1 MLLNKENLKNISGEK
16 VIKPTAE
23 MLELPEK
30 VIQFGTGVLLRGLP
44 DYFIDKA
51 NHQGIFNGRIVVV
64 KTTSKAGVDDFA
76 DQDNLYTLSVK
87 GIEDGV
93 EVEENM
99 INSSISRVL
108 SATSEWAEIL
118 KTAHQPELKVVIS
131 NTTEVGIVKSEDK
144 ITDSPPQSF
153 PGKLLAFLH
162 ERYKAFSGSE
172 ESGMVIVPTELIS
185 DNADKLKEIVLDLAV
200 QNKLGWDFEN
210 WLRTANHFSKTLV
223 DRIVPG
229 RLPEASQKALE
240 AELGYTD
247 GLMIMAEPFRL
258 WAIESASEKVK
269 DVLSFASADK
279 GVFIVPSIDKFK
291 ELKLRLLNGTHTIS
305 CGLAILAGF
314 HTVKEAMA
322 DKEFSNHVLKLMKE
336 EIVPVVESGDI
347 TKEEAEAFA
356 ESVIDRFSN
365 PSLAHQWHAITL
377 NYTQKLQM
385 RNMPLIRRYYALKN
399 EVPQLTALGVAAYI
413 VFMNVKKE
421 GDQYIS
427 HVNGKAFPAQDE
439 FADVLYNYWQ
449 TPETVVDSTLGDR
462 RLWDKNLNNYPG
474 FNAAVKSYV
483 ELLQNKGA
491 KETLSTLH
499 TEERTN

>member
-1 MLLNKENLKNISGEK
+1 MILSKENLKNINGEK
-16 VIKPTAE
+16 VVKPTAG

-76 DQDNLYTLSVK
+76 DQDNLYTLCVK
-87 GIEDGV
+87 GIEDGAA
-93 EVEENM
+93 VEESM

-108 SATSEWAEIL
+108 SASAEWAEIL

-144 ITDSPPQSF
+144 ITDNPPQSF

-162 ERYKAFSGSE
+162 ERYQAFNGSE

-185 DNADKLKEIVLDLAV
+185 DNADKLKEIILDLAV

-210 WLRTANHFSKTLV
+210 WLRTANHFCKTLV

-229 RLPEASQKALE
+229 RLPAESQQAME
-240 AELGYTD
+240 TELGYTD

-269 DVLSFASADK
+269 EVLSFAPADK
-279 GVFIVPSIDKFK
+279 GIFIVPSIDKFK

-322 DKEFSNHVLKLMKE
+322 DQEFSNHVLTLMKE

-347 TKEEAEAFA
+347 TKEEAIAFA
-356 ESVIDRFSN
+356 KSVIDRFSN
-365 PSLAHQWHAITL
+365 PSLDHQWHAITL
-377 NYTQKLQM
+377 NYTQKLLM

-413 VFMNVKKE
+413 VFMNVKKD
-421 GDQYIS
+421 GNNFIS
-427 HVNGKAFPAQDE
+427 TVNGKDFPTQDE
-439 FADVLYNYWQ
+439 FAEVLYQYWQ
-449 TPETVVDSTLGDR
+449 NPETVVDSTLGDR

-474 FNAAVKSYV
+474 FNAAVKFYV
-483 ELLQNKGA
+483 EQLQNKGA
-491 KETLSTLH
+491 KETLSNLH
-499 TEERTN
+499 SERTN

>member
-1 MLLNKENLKNISGEK
+1 MILNKENLQHINGEK
-16 VIKPTAE
+16 VLKPTAE

-76 DQDNLYTLSVK
+76 DQNGLYTLCVK

-93 EVEENM
+93 VVEENS

-108 SATSEWAEIL
+108 SATSEWEEIL
-118 KTAHQPELKVVIS
+118 KTARQPEMKVVIS
-131 NTTEVGIVKSEDK
+131 NTTEIGIVKSEDK
-144 ITDSPPQSF
+144 ITDYPPQSF
-153 PGKLLAFLH
+153 PGKLLAFLF
-162 ERYKAFSGSE
+162 ERYQAFNGSE

-185 DNADKLKEIVLDLAV
+185 DNADKLKEIILDLAI

-210 WLRTANHFSKTLV
+210 WLKTANYFCKTLV

-229 RLPEASQKALE
+229 KLPAEEQKKIE
-240 AELGYTD
+240 AELGYSD

-258 WAIESASEKVK
+258 WAIESSSEKVK
-269 DVLSFASADK
+269 EILSFAKADK
-279 GVFIVPSIDKFK
+279 GIFIVPSIDKFK

-314 HTVKEAMA
+314 HTVKEAMQ
-322 DKEFSNHVLKLMKE
+322 DEEFSAHVLELMKT
-336 EIVPVVESGDI
+336 EIAPVVENADI
-347 TKEEAEAFA
+347 TADEAIAFA
-356 ESVIDRFSN
+356 NSVVDRFSN
-365 PSLAHQWHAITL
+365 PFLEHQWQAITL
-377 NYTQKLQM
+377 NYTSKLQM
-385 RNMPLIRRYYALKN
+385 RNMPLIRGYYALKN

-413 VFMNVKKE
+413 IFMNVTKDGE
-421 GDQYIS
+421 SYSAQ
-427 HVNGKAFPAQDE
+427 VNGKNYPIQDE
-439 FADVLYNYWQ
+439 MADVLFGYWQ
-449 TPETVVDSTLGDR
+449 NPETVVDNTLGDR

-474 FNAAVKSYV
+474 FNEAVKSYV

-491 KETLSTLH
+491 KETLSNLH
-499 TEERTN
+499 TERTA

>member
-1 MLLNKENLKNISGEK
+1 MILNKENLQNINGDK
-16 VIKPTAE
+16 VLKPTAG

-76 DQDNLYTLSVK
+76 DQNGLYTLCVK

-93 EVEENM
+93 VVEENT

-118 KTAHQPELKVVIS
+118 KTAHQPEMKVVVS

-144 ITDSPPQSF
+144 ITDFPPQSF
-153 PGKLLAFLH
+153 PGKLLAFLF
-162 ERYKAFSGSE
+162 ERYKAFNGSE

-185 DNADKLKEIVLDLAV
+185 DNADKLKEIILDLAI

-210 WLRTANHFSKTLV
+210 WLKTANHFCKTLV

-229 RLPEASQKALE
+229 KLPVEEQKAIE
-240 AELGYTD
+240 AELGYSD

-258 WAIESASEKVK
+258 WAIESSSDKVK
-269 DVLSFASADK
+269 EILSFAKADK
-279 GVFIVPSIDKFK
+279 GIFIVPSIDKFK

-314 HTVKEAMA
+314 HTVKEAMQ
-322 DKEFSNHVLKLMKE
+322 DEEFSNHVLTLMKE
-336 EIVPVVESGDI
+336 EIAPVVESSDI
-347 TKEEAEAFA
+347 TQDEAITFA
-356 ESVIDRFSN
+356 KSVVDRFSN
-365 PSLAHQWHAITL
+365 PFLEHQWQAITL
-377 NYTQKLQM
+377 NYTSKLQM
-385 RNMPLIRRYYALKN
+385 RNMPLIRGYYALKN

-413 VFMNVKKE
+413 VFMNVHKN
-421 GDQYIS
+421 GDVYTAG
-427 HVNGKAFPAQDE
+427 VDGKTFPIQDE
-439 FADVLYNYWQ
+439 MASELYEYWKN
-449 TPETVVDSTLGDR
+449 PETVVDSILGDR
-462 RLWDKNLNNYPG
+462 RLWNKNLNNYPG
-474 FNAAVKSYV
+474 FNAAIKSHV
-483 ELLQNKGA
+483 ESLQNKGA
-491 KETLSTLH
+491 KETLSNLH
-499 TEERTN
+499 KERTA

>member
-1 MLLNKENLKNISGEK
+1 MILNKENLKNINGDK

-23 MLELPEK
+23 ILALPEK

-51 NHQGIFNGRIVVV
+51 NQQGIFNGRILVV
-64 KTTSKAGVDDFA
+64 KSTSKGGA
-76 DQDNLYTLSVK
+76 DAFSKQDNLYTLCVK
-87 GIEDGV
+87 GIEDGNH
-93 EVEENM
+93 VEENS
-99 INSSISRVL
+99 INASISRVL
-108 SATSEWAEIL
+108 SASQDWTEIL
-118 KTAHQPELKVVIS
+118 KAAHSPEMQVVIS

-144 ITDSPPQSF
+144 ITDNPPQSY

-162 ERYKAFSGSE
+162 ERYKAFNGAA

-185 DNADKLKEIVLDLAV
+185 DNADKLKEILLDLAI

-210 WLRTANHFSKTLV
+210 WLKTANHFCKTLV

-229 RLPEASQKALE
+229 KLPEAEQKAIE
-240 AELGYTD
+240 SELGYED
-247 GLMIMAEPFRL
+247 ELMIMAEPFRL
-258 WAIESASEKVK
+258 WAIESSSEKVK
-269 DVLSFASADK
+269 EILSFAEADK

-314 HTVKEAMA
+314 NTVKEAMA
-322 DKEFSNHVLKLMKE
+322 NEDFANNVLKLMKD
-336 EIVPVVESGDI
+336 EIAPVVVNEDI
-347 TKEEAEAFA
+347 TYEEAIAFA

-365 PSLAHQWHAITL
+365 PALEHQWQAITL
-377 NYTQKLQM
+377 NFTSKMQM

-413 VFMNVKKE
+413 LFMNVNKD
-421 GDQYIS
+421 GDTYTAIA
-427 HVNGKAFPAQDE
+427 NGKTYPIQDE
-439 FADVLYNYWQ
+439 FAEILYEYWKN
-449 TPETVVDSTLGDR
+449 PETVVDHTLGDR

-474 FNAAVKSYV
+474 FNEAVKSYV

-491 KETLSTLH
+491 KETLSNLH
-499 TEERTN
+499 SERTI